1 MELVFLIEAN
11 KTTLSGLSPEKTAR
25 RQKYLQYLDGGIVFL
40 ASGLC
45 GFISQ
50 YYTEAVAQKYIL
62 VGLFAAIALYYAS
75 KLFRN

>member
-1 MELVFLIEAN
+1 
-11 KTTLSGLSPEKTAR
+11 LSGLPPEQTTWRK
-25 RQKYLQYLDGGIVFL
+25 KCLQYLDGGIVFL
-40 ASGLC
+40 ASGFC

-62 VGLFAAIALYYAS
+62 IGLFAAIALYYAS